1 MHIGKR
7 NASVGGRI
15 CRRWMADSYGMA
27 CGRLRKNESGINEMK
42 GLSFEKKQDFK
53 NNPKLRSF
61 V

>member
-1 MHIGKR
+1 MYIAKR

-27 CGRLRKNESGINEMK
+27 CGRLRKNESGVNETK
-42 GLSFEKKQDFK
+42 DQSFEKKQGLN

>member
-1 MHIGKR
+1 
-7 NASVGGRI
+7 
-15 CRRWMADSYGMA
+15 MADSYGVA
-27 CGRLRKNESGINEMK
+27 YGRLRKNESGINEMK

>member
-1 MHIGKR
+1 MR
-7 NASVGGRI
+7 QLVAEYA
-15 CRRWMADSYGMA
+15 ADGWLIPMEWHA
-27 CGRLRKNESGINEMK
+27 EGCVRMNRVLMK

>member
-1 MHIGKR
+1 MHIAKR

-42 GLSFEKKQDFK
+42 GLSFGKKQGLN